1 MERGRDDEDDR
12 RSLSRNPLY
21 VDQSRR
27 GAPFRVPDA
36 PRGADWERNRSNDG
50 LTEAVGLDGSAGRMS
65 VQVGAPATDNITV
78 REGTNPGEV
87 VISFDAVPDATHY
100 RIGYVNME
108 TDYPLAKASV
118 TGEWIEAFIYVDA
131 SVLNFTVTPDR
142 TDAIHFSGG
151 WSKASGMLSTV
162 RTGDGLQRETHLA

>member
-1 MERGRDDEDDR
+1 
-12 RSLSRNPLY
+12 
-21 VDQSRR
+21 
-27 GAPFRVPDA
+27 
-36 PRGADWERNRSNDG
+36 
-50 LTEAVGLDGSAGRMS
+50 MS

-131 SVLNFTVTPDR
+131 SVLNFTVTPEGRTQYTLRRPGARRPACFHRSDR
-142 TDAIHFSGG
+142 RRPA
-151 WSKASGMLSTV
+151 
-162 RTGDGLQRETHLA
+162 TGTHLA